1 MVLAPAFP
9 REFGMHRAPSGWK
22 SKAELLP
29 AEETLPMPWALLFL
43 PVNPASPAAGG
54 LAPARVKRCG
64 RGSPASGLAF
74 PPCPLPVLLPK

>member
-9 REFGMHRAPSGWK
+9 REFGMHRAPLGWK

-43 PVNPASPAAGG
+43 PVNPASPVAGG
-54 LAPARVKRCG
+54 VW
-64 RGSPASGLAF
+64 
-74 PPCPLPVLLPK
+74 PPQG